1 MIFSLLKLAEIQTKL
16 ASQLPLLLGT
26 VYALWKYDDFN
37 LLNFLF
43 MFLSLLSFDMATT
56 VTNNYVD
63 YKKAIKTSGY
73 GYEEHNAMVRD
84 KLSEAT
90 ALLFLV
96 ILLMIAVTF
105 GILLWLN
112 TSIVV
117 LLLGVLSFGIGI
129 IYSYGPVPISRTPFG
144 ELLSGGTMGFV
155 IPFLA
160 VFVHVYPLHVFEIGL
175 GNELFNL
182 SINLDFIISI
192 FFLSIAPMLTIAN
205 IMLANNLCDMEED
218 IINRRYTFPIYIGK
232 EKALR
237 VYKYLYYIIY
247 LGIAIGCLLQ
257 KLPLLCLLVFFTL
270 PMVNKGIVAF
280 QQEQKKATTFAIA
293 IKNLVLIN
301 GALIVTII
309 LSLAFK
315 F

>member
-26 VYALWKYDDFN
+26 AYALWRYDEFN
-37 LLNFLF
+37 LSHFLF
-43 MFLSLLSFDMATT
+43 MFISLLTFDMATT

-73 GYEEHNAMVRD
+73 GYEVHNAMVRD
-84 KLSEAT
+84 KLSETT

-96 ILLMIAVTF
+96 ILLIVAVTF

-117 LLLGVLSFGIGI
+117 LLLGVLSFSIGI
-129 IYSYGPVPISRTPFG
+129 IYSFGPVPISRTPFG
-144 ELLSGGTMGFV
+144 ELFSGGTMGFV

-160 VFVHVYPLHVFEIGL
+160 VYIHVYPSHVFDINFGNGL
-175 GNELFNL
+175 FDL
-182 SINLDFIISI
+182 SISLDFIISM

-205 IMLANNLCDMEED
+205 IMLANNLCDMEDD
-218 IINRRYTFPIYIGK
+218 IINRRYTLPIYIGR
-232 EKALR
+232 EKALK

-247 LGIAIGCLLQ
+247 IGIAIGCLLQ
-257 KLPLLCLLVFFTL
+257 KLPLLCFFVFFTL
-270 PMVNKGIVAF
+270 PIVNKGIIAF
-280 QQEQKKATTFAIA
+280 YQEQKKATTFAIA

-301 GALIVTII
+301 SVLIVAII
-309 LSLAFK
+309 LSIPFR
-315 F
+315 

>member
-26 VYALWKYDDFN
+26 VYTLWRYNDFN
-37 LLNFLF
+37 LLNFVF

-56 VTNNYVD
+56 VTNNYID

-84 KLSEAT
+84 KLSETT

-96 ILLMIAVTF
+96 SLLVIAVTF
-105 GILLWLN
+105 GIVLWLN

-117 LLLGVLSFGIGI
+117 LLLGILSFGIGI

-144 ELLSGGTMGFV
+144 ELFSGGTMGFV

-160 VFVHVYPLHVFEIGL
+160 VFIHVYSLDVFDVHFSNGL
-175 GNELFNL
+175 FAL

-218 IINRRYTFPIYIGK
+218 IINRRYTLPIYIGK
-232 EKALR
+232 EKALK
-237 VYKYLYYIIY
+237 VYKHLYYIIY
-247 LGIAIGCLLQ
+247 IGVTIGCMLE
-257 KLPLLCLLVFFTL
+257 KLPILCLLLFSTL
-270 PMVNKGIVAF
+270 PMVSKGITAF
-280 QQEQKKATTFAIA
+280 HQEQKKATTFAIA

-301 GALIVTII
+301 GTLIAALLLAIV
-309 LSLAFK
+309 F
-315 F
+315 